1 MFFWENGEE
10 KKAEENA
17 SKRNDYKGAKRA
29 WEAKEQIKL
38 FTHGILR
45 NRFITATVSHT
56 FFEGHLNASIL
67 VQRHDQT
74 KRIRKATAVYHFMGH
89 TVTVIVCVVVK
100 SGFEPIQGLWS
111 TPLGFRYQGPA
122 NFCETGTGLVQDYL
136 SAVSTKRAVKNKKW
150 YHSSGVTTGSAFA
163 AQNAVALDPSNC
175 KVYVQNSDTQVDP
188 ITPAML
194 FPRLSSNS
202 LIIALIRRRRL
213 FRQIVCV
220 LRVFVFLDQ
229 TGHDL
234 FCFVKLP

>member
-17 SKRNDYKGAKRA
+17 SKRNDYKDAKRA
-29 WEAKEQIKL
+29 WETKEQIKL

-56 FFEGHLNASIL
+56 FFEGLLKASIL

-111 TPLGFRYQGPA
+111 TPLGFRYQGLPVGRKYKKSSQ
-122 NFCETGTGLVQDYL
+122 EQKV
-136 SAVSTKRAVKNKKW
+136 VSFEWRYDWLRLRCAKRR
-150 YHSSGVTTGSAFA
+150 GS
-163 AQNAVALDPSNC
+163 
-175 KVYVQNSDTQVDP
+175 
-188 ITPAML
+188 
-194 FPRLSSNS
+194 
-202 LIIALIRRRRL
+202 
-213 FRQIVCV
+213 
-220 LRVFVFLDQ
+220 
-229 TGHDL
+229 
-234 FCFVKLP
+234 